1 MGNLKQ
7 TYLILA
13 ILFLNSCQ
21 QPNEEYQKLTK
32 YLEKNIENNEI
43 SEPHLYFFLPDD
55 ACSGLVGA
63 LTPYFNSMKEETSIS
78 LVLIGRSKR
87 KLDIISRDLILKNQL
102 KFDTS
107 GKAYSYN
114 LVKPLT
120 PTIYII
126 SSSGEIDVKEYPEI
140 NLQKIK
146 EDVDHFLKTKKEN
159 SKKATAD
166 SV

>member
-32 YLEKNIENNEI
+32 YLEKNIEAHEV

-87 KLDIISRDLILKNQL
+87 KLDIISKDLILKNQL

-114 LVKPLT
+114 LVKPST

-126 SSSGEIDVKEYPEI
+126 SAPGEMEIKEYTKI
-140 NLQKIK
+140 DLQEIK
-146 EDVDHFLKTKKEN
+146 EDVDHFLETENEN
-159 SKKATAD
+159 SKKATGN

>member
-1 MGNLKQ
+1 
-7 TYLILA
+7 
-13 ILFLNSCQ
+13 
-21 QPNEEYQKLTK
+21 
-32 YLEKNIENNEI
+32 
-43 SEPHLYFFLPDD
+43 
-55 ACSGLVGA
+55 
-63 LTPYFNSMKEETSIS
+63 MKEETSIS

>member
-21 QPNEEYQKLTK
+21 QPNEGYQKLTK
-32 YLEKNIENNEI
+32 YLEKNIETHEV
-43 SEPHLYFFLPDD
+43 SESHLYFFLPDD

-63 LTPYFNSMKEETSIS
+63 LTPYFNSMKDEKRIS

-87 KLDIISRDLILKNQL
+87 KLDIISKDFIAKNQL
-102 KFDTS
+102 QFDTS
-107 GKAYSYN
+107 GKAYNYN

-126 SSSGEIDVKEYPEI
+126 SSSGEIEVKEYPEI
-140 NLQKIK
+140 DLQQMK
-146 EDVDHFLKTKKEN
+146 EDVDHFLKTEKEN
-159 SKKATAD
+159 SKKATAN

>member
-140 NLQKIK
+140 DLQKIK

-159 SKKATAD
+159 SKKATAN

>member
-63 LTPYFNSMKEETSIS
+63 LTPYFNSMKEETSFS
-78 LVLIGRSKR
+78 SVLIGRSKR

-126 SSSGEIDVKEYPEI
+126 SSSGEIDVKEYPVI
-140 NLQKIK
+140 DLQKIK

-159 SKKATAD
+159 SKKATAN

>member
-166 SV
+166 SI